1 MVPALRAAAR
11 RQAGAF
17 TLRQAL
23 QAGQERREITRLLL
37 TGEWLELHP
46 TVMVCAGTPITDE
59 MKAWAAV
66 LAVGHPVALRALS
79 SARWHR
85 LEQAPQPVRTQL
97 VIPNNRDVGD
107 VDGVD
112 VHRGVPHRWRVVWL
126 RGMPLTPI
134 AQTLRDVA
142 PQVHPDRLRDMVQH
156 ALRRRQVSEE
166 ALLRTLGRGLAGSTA
181 LRRVLEELAPGY
193 QVVWEQRLHRALL
206 RAGVEMQPQTPV
218 VAPDGRRAFIDLGI
232 EELRFGVE
240 IDGFLNHMARFAA
253 DRARARLLAL
263 ELDWRVAPYAV
274 EELAADMDR
283 VVAEIKRHV
292 LRLRA
297 AEAA

>member
-1 MVPALRAAAR
+1 
-11 RQAGAF
+11 
-17 TLRQAL
+17 
-23 QAGQERREITRLLL
+23 
-37 TGEWLELHP
+37 
-46 TVMVCAGTPITDE
+46 
-59 MKAWAAV
+59 
-66 LAVGHPVALRALS
+66 
-79 SARWHR
+79 
-85 LEQAPQPVRTQL
+85 
-97 VIPNNRDVGD
+97 
-107 VDGVD
+107 
-112 VHRGVPHRWRVVWL
+112 
-126 RGMPLTPI
+126 
-134 AQTLRDVA
+134 
-142 PQVHPDRLRDMVQH
+142 MVQH

-206 RAGVEMQPQTPV
+206 RAGVDMQPQTPV

-283 VVAEIKRHV
+283 VVAEIKCHV